1 MYNKNPGLPTGA
13 VQIWEYNSQM
23 GIIGSPIGNQNKIY
37 TDSDDW
43 TNVKYKI
50 KIVKVDNQSAC
61 NTVYTCKC
69 IYTSLLL

>member
-1 MYNKNPGLPTGA
+1 
-13 VQIWEYNSQM
+13 M